1 MAILIKMDARV
12 LRVFKEYSLKKKMKR
27 QLLAMN
33 DIAFGGGSISE
44 DKYLELRR
52 KLGADQKD

>member
-1 MAILIKMDARV
+1 MDARV
-12 LRVFKEYSLKKKMKR
+12 LRVLKEYSLKKKMKR

-44 DKYLELRR
+44 DKYRELRH

>member
-1 MAILIKMDARV
+1 MDARV